1 MLKKDLVK
9 QLAQEEELSERKAHT
24 LVEAV
29 FDILTKALMH
39 GEKIKISGFG
49 TFLVVK
55 RKGRK
60 IRDPRSHKIIKI
72 NDYVIPHF
80 RAGEPLKAKVREAM
94 AEKKDSVK

>member
-1 MLKKDLVK
+1 MKKNELVK
-9 QLAQEEELSERKAHT
+9 QLAQEEELSERKAHS

-29 FDILTKALMH
+29 FDILGKALMH
-39 GEKIKISGFG
+39 GEKIKVSGFG

-60 IRDPRSHKIIKI
+60 IRDPRTHKIAKI

-80 RAGEPLKAKVREAM
+80 RAGEPLKARVREAM
-94 AEKKDSVK
+94 QEKKKLD